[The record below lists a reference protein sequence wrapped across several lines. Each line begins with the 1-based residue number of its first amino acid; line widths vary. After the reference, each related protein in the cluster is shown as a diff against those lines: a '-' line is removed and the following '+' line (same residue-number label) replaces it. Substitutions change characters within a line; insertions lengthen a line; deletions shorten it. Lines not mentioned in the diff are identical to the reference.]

1 MGLSI
6 TDNTVDRDPRGDWW
20 YRHHSTDEN
29 YGVYARHGHEYDAAN
44 YGNTTNYERAGE
56 IQASFGEAFATEF
69 VVKVPWLARK
79 FTEGGEYDVGDSEGL
94 IARDEEADNLR
105 PLTSVLE
112 WFRRRYGEGDSG
124 KLVDNALEQTMD
136 EFSNI
141 EFVKHWRKSGTFWDT
156 AIRAATAPQVRKFTS
171 NFQRF
176 VVRKDLLPLIQ

>member
-44 YGNTTNYERAGE
+44 YGNTTNHERAGQ
-56 IQASFGEAFATEF
+56 IRASFGEVFTTEF

-94 IARDEEADNLR
+94 IARDEEVDNLR

-136 EFSNI
+136 KFSNN

-171 NFQRF
+171 N
-176 VVRKDLLPLIQ
+176 L